1 MNIGPLVAIVPVV
14 LAVAM
19 IILIIRRNITG
30 RSESISRD
38 ITAAIPAIVILMVA
52 ALLIGSFAST
62 VDKNVY
68 EVYDCVPLSSFG
80 SGATIEGDCVETVT
94 IGDTEYVRMT
104 DLGTFTVSS
113 GEKSKEYKVTKAKLD
128 LVLLTGQSNSLF
140 YTAPSFY
147 TGDSP
152 VAPGKAFYFGTET
165 PDGNYAGIPRSSNAS
180 ALDSAEIVDV
190 TNDSGSVNI
199 AAMYPAFCSDYVQ
212 ETGHRVLVVN
222 TGVGGQSIYQWLDG
236 YPCDLWMH
244 DVFDRLDEVVSDG
257 KVELTPTV
265 ALWSQGESDAA
276 QTVGWYKYHLEKVL
290 ENLWGGD
297 YGYKFRNVL
306 SVLPRHSSIAS
317 PTNPAIAQEQV
328 ASQQSGFTI
337 ASSLPVHFTSAQ
349 TRDGIHYTQTVY
361 GWLGEAFARSAAS
374 VMGYRTVAESL
385 VLPIDV
391 GVVASLPDKAGVYG
405 TSGKTYD
412 VTATWTVTSDPSV
425 YDGALSG
432 APSGTALIDGLSTQA
447 IPSNPAFFTFS
458 EDGASITGI
467 TSAAAGA
474 SMLVLPSSYNG
485 TTITAIGDNA
495 FSSSEIV
502 GVCCL
507 PDTSITTIGSRA
519 FKNCASLTSVS
530 LPKATAIPYE
540 CFNGCLHLETVDLP
554 SAASSA
560 YTAFQNC
567 KALVDVELPS
577 LTRTN
582 GGLFINCLALKTVSL
597 PSIQTM
603 KANDFQYCMAI
614 ESVTFGDGLAE
625 VASSTFPN
633 WTFYASDGTTTIDK
647 TVASNLAGHTF
658 AGTASALV
666 MQS

>member
-1 MNIGPLVAIVPVV
+1 MDAAITIVMLVPVL
-14 LAVAM
+14 LAVAL
-19 IILIIRRNITG
+19 IVGIIRKNVTER
-30 RSESISRD
+30 RSGDPVD
-38 ITAAIPAIVILMVA
+38 IRGAIPAVIVLLVA
-52 ALLIGSFAST
+52 VLVIGSMAE
-62 VDKNVY
+62 VAEDRY

-80 SGATIEGDCVETVT
+80 SGATVSGDCAEIVT
-94 IGDTEYVRMT
+94 IGDEQYVRMT
-104 DLGTFTVSS
+104 DVGTFTVSS
-113 GEKSKEYKVTKAKLD
+113 GGDSKEFKVTKAKLD

-147 TGDSP
+147 SGDSP
-152 VAPGKAFYFGTET
+152 VAPGKAFYLGTET
-165 PDGNYAGIPRSSNAS
+165 PDGNYAGIPRSSDPS
-180 ALDSAEIVDV
+180 ALDSAGIVDV
-190 TNDSGSVNI
+190 TSDSGSVNI
-199 AAMYPAFCSDYVQ
+199 AAMYPAFCSGYVE

-244 DVFDRLDEVVSDG
+244 DVFDRLDEIVSEG

-265 ALWSQGESDAA
+265 ALWSQGESDSG

-290 ENLWGGD
+290 DNLWGGD
-297 YGYKFRNVL
+297 YGYSFKKVL
-306 SVLPRHSSIAS
+306 SVLPRHSSRES

-328 ASQQSGFTI
+328 ASQQGGFVI

-374 VMGYRTVAESL
+374 VMGYRPVTQSL

-405 TSGKTYD
+405 TSGETYE

-432 APSGTALIDGLSTQA
+432 APSGTVLIGGLSVQA

-458 EDGASITGI
+458 EDGATITGV
-467 TSAAAGA
+467 TEAATGA

-485 TTITAIGDNA
+485 TTVTAIAASA
-495 FSSSEIV
+495 FASSGIA

-507 PDTSITTIGSRA
+507 PDTSIATIGARA
-519 FKNCASLTSVS
+519 FKGCASLTSVS
-530 LPKATAIPYE
+530 LPKATTIPYE
-540 CFNGCLHLETVDLP
+540 CFSGCTLLETVEFP
-554 SAASSA
+554 SAVSSA

-577 LTRTN
+577 LTQTK
-582 GGLFINCLALKTVSL
+582 GGLFINCLALETVSL
-597 PSIQTM
+597 PSIQTL

-625 VASSTFPN
+625 VANSTFPN
-633 WTFYASDGTTTIDK
+633 WTFYAADGTTTIDK